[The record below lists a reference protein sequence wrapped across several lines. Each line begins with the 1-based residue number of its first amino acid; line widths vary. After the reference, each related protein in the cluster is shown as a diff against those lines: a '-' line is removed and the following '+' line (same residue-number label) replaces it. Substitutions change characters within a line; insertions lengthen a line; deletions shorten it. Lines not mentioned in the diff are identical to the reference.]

1 MVFLEPHLNCDGCFS
16 SEVMIT
22 LEGKYSY
29 VPLSFKHINSCDTI
43 YVIGIANALDLMAR
57 FLPRLQSTKWSTPA
71 STLHQRPDCLSPAGE
86 TWEQLIGESKGQTF
100 CRLLSRSQVESLG
113 IMR

>member
-1 MVFLEPHLNCDGCFS
+1 MVFLEPHLNCDGGFS

-29 VPLSFKHINSCDTI
+29 APLSFKHINSCDTI

-57 FLPRLQSTKWSTPA
+57 FLPRLQSTKCRPQLLHFPPYTKDQIVSLLQARLGSNSLVSPKVKLSVA
-71 STLHQRPDCLSPAGE
+71 SYPGAR
-86 TWEQLIGESKGQTF
+86 
-100 CRLLSRSQVESLG
+100 
-113 IMR
+113 